1 VKVNP
6 MTLKHIN
13 PTTIA
18 PPVGAY
24 SQGVLAPA
32 VGQWLHVA
40 GQVGIAPGGELAQG
54 FAAQAHTAWQNL
66 IAILKDAQMD
76 ASHLVKV
83 TTFLVDS
90 AHVSELNAVRA
101 PFLADARPAS
111 TLVVVKA
118 LARAEWLFE
127 VEAVA
132 YRG

>member
-1 VKVNP
+1 MVLQN
-6 MTLKHIN
+6 LN
-13 PTTIA
+13 PTSIT

-32 VGQWLHVA
+32 AGQWLYIA
-40 GQVGIAPGGELAQG
+40 GQVGIAPDGELAEG
-54 FAAQAHTAWQNL
+54 FAAQARTAWQNL
-66 IAILKDAQMD
+66 IAVLKDAQMD

-90 AHVSELNAVRA
+90 GDLSELNAARA
-101 PFLADARPAS
+101 PFLGDARPAS
-111 TLVVVKA
+111 TLLVVKA
-118 LARAEWLFE
+118 LARPGWLVE

>member
-1 VKVNP
+1 MSTQK
-6 MTLKHIN
+6 IN
-13 PTTIA
+13 PSTIA

-32 VGQWLHVA
+32 AGHWLHVA
-40 GQVGIAPGGELAQG
+40 GQVGIDPAGGLADG
-54 FAAQAHTAWQNL
+54 FAAQARTAWQNL
-66 IAILKDAQMD
+66 IAVLNEAQMD

-90 AHVSELNAVRA
+90 EHLKELNAVRA
-101 PFLADARPAS
+101 SFLGDARPAS

-118 LARAEWLFE
+118 LARPEWLFE